1 MLRRISY
8 FILGLL
14 LGAAA
19 VIFWANEAH
28 ADIYYNTYQG
38 TGAYPSYPGNGGTL
52 TYPTVLSTGIV
63 TAINHN
69 WGGGAVLDSGRAERV
84 IVKYWGQIYVPGT
97 GSQTI
102 TFYNSSDD
110 GFRLSINNSVV
121 ISDWQE
127 QGPTLY
133 NGSGSI
139 TLTGGQYYAL
149 EAWYYENGGGA
160 AAQLYWN
167 QSGSIALVPTSS
179 YYLEQ
184 PAPVNVTTTGTSP
197 GITNAQSTRKTN
209 ETAQRN
215 NQSGNDI
222 QIEQIGNNNTFT
234 IRQGADISG
243 KNRIELYS
251 NGDSNTYNLNQ
262 GYTTGG
268 TANAGDS
275 NNHYLNLHVTG
286 NSNNITKQQTG
297 TSSFNE
303 TTVSGNTNNLTN
315 IQQGNSAKT
324 LFQNI
329 TGNSNTVN
337 TNQKDTGQHFL
348 DLNLT
353 GNGHS
358 VTTVQEGAGSHAAT
372 INFTNNGGASSL
384 NLNQSGA
391 NNQTYSIDQ
400 SCANPAGC
408 SATVTQP

>member
-1 MLRRISY
+1 MLRRISLL
-8 FILGLL
+8 FLL
-14 LGAAA
+14 L
-19 VIFWANEAH
+19 FSLSSWA
-28 ADIYYNTYQG
+28 DVTYETWDCPWHPCPQG
-38 TGAYPSYPGNGGTL
+38 VPVGYSVLSSGTL
-52 TYPTVLSTGIV
+52 TGELNYDWFI
-63 TAINHN
+63 
-69 WGGGAVLDSGRAERV
+69 WGVLDSGRWDYV
-84 IVKYWGQIYVPGT
+84 VVKLTGSFVMPGT
-97 GSQTI
+97 AAQNYTV
-102 TFYNSSDD
+102 TFLNQDD
-110 GFRLSINNSVV
+110 
-121 ISDWQE
+121 D
-127 QGPTLY
+127 
-133 NGSGSI
+133 GSI
-139 TLTGGQYYAL
+139 TKIGNTIVINDWHGIHGPSNRTGSIVLVGGQTYTY
-149 EAWYYENGGGA
+149 ERWYSEWNGGA
-160 AAQLYWN
+160 VMRQYWYIPGVHN
-167 QSGSIALVPTSS
+167 GYVIMNAGTDFTSIAPVYSS
-179 YYLEQ
+179 
-184 PAPVNVTTTGTSP
+184 
-197 GITNAQSTRKTN
+197 GITNAQQTRKTS

-215 NQSGNDI
+215 YQSGNVI

-329 TGNSNTVN
+329 SGNSNTVN

-372 INFTNNGGASSL
+372 INFTNSGGASSL

-391 NNQTYSIDQ
+391 NNQTYSIQQ
-400 SCANPAGC
+400 SCTNPAGC
-408 SATVTQP
+408 STTITQP